1 MKGKQRQP
9 LAELEADSDLLET
22 RDLIIRLDPALNP
35 DFTQDIMTSDTPL
48 TDAWQRV
55 RATVSERASHRR
67 DAGHTA
73 LEMYADHG
81 TITGGD
87 DQPVTLSFTIPDSA
101 AAELDGQIP
110 AQASYRTTIDY
121 ADVAG
126 TRLYILESQDTDS
139 GVVVFVAGG
148 ISHRSLTDAVGGSE
162 RARTILRV
170 ANGSTPLTLQHAQ
183 LAPFL
188 VGLDD

>member
-1 MKGKQRQP
+1 
-9 LAELEADSDLLET
+9 
-22 RDLIIRLDPALNP
+22 
-35 DFTQDIMTSDTPL
+35 MTSDTSL

-81 TITGGD
+81 AVIGDD
-87 DQPVTLSFTIPDSA
+87 DQPVTFSFTVPDSA
-101 AAELDGQIP
+101 ATELDGQIP
-110 AQASYRTTIDY
+110 AQASYRTQIDY

-126 TRLYILESQDTDS
+126 NRLYILESRDGDNGIT
-139 GVVVFVAGG
+139 VFVAGG
-148 ISHRSLTDAVGGSE
+148 ISHQSLSDAVGASE
-162 RARTILRV
+162 QAQTILRT
-170 ANGSTPLTLQHAQ
+170 ADGSTALKLRHAQ

-188 VGLDD
+188 VGLGD